1 MRLLNSGSYLAP
13 FPRYGGRK
21 VENCIFDPPHLCFVP
36 LYGVIAFDDL
46 DQMWHTNP
54 RETELSYG
62 EESSKICLAV
72 LTQCTNVTDRP
83 MAIAS
88 RYMQYNTAA
97 G

>member
-13 FPRYGGRK
+13 FPRYGSRK
-21 VENCIFDPPHLCFVP
+21 VENCIFDSPHLSFVP